1 MQVATAIAPVRELI
15 RALPGP
21 VAFVPT
27 MGALHDGHLSLVDA
41 AREHA
46 TGIVASV
53 FVNPLQFG
61 PTEDYAKYPRDYDGD
76 FAKLA
81 AAGVDVL
88 FAPDA
93 TAMYPTGFSTTVD
106 IGPMAHVFEG
116 EIRKT
121 HFAGVVTVVAKL
133 LNIVQPDV
141 LVLGQKDAQQTAVL
155 RKLIRDLGY
164 PVDVQIVPTSREP
177 DGLARS
183 SRNAFLT
190 PEQRAAA
197 PTLYAAL
204 VGMRDALLAGKSK
217 YDATETAD
225 KILTEHALL
234 DYFDIVDADTF
245 EVLETLRPPAFVI
258 GAARFGPTRL
268 LDNLWIPD

>member
-1 MQVATAIAPVRELI
+1 MQVASAIAPVRDLI
-15 RALPGP
+15 RALPDP

-27 MGALHDGHLSLVDA
+27 MGALHEGHLSLIEA

-46 TGIVASV
+46 KSVVASV

-81 AAGVDVL
+81 GAGVDVL

-93 TAMYPTGFSTTVD
+93 TAMYPTGFSTTID
-106 IGPMAHVFEG
+106 IGQMAHVFEG

-133 LNIVQPDV
+133 LNIVQPDI

-164 PVDVQIVPTSREP
+164 PVDVQIVPTAREP

-190 PEQRAAA
+190 REQRAVA

-204 VGMRDALLAGKSK
+204 CGMREALLAGKSK

-245 EVLETLRPPAFVI
+245 EELDALRAPAFVI
-258 GAARFGPTRL
+258 GAARFGSTRL
-268 LDNLWIPD
+268 LDNLWIPG